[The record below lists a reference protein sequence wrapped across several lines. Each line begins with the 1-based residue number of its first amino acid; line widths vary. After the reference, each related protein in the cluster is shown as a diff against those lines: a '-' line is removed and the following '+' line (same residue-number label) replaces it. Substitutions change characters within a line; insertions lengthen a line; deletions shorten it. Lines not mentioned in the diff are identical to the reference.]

1 MWGKLIKGVGT
12 LGTKM
17 MANKATI
24 GGGVAGAGINA
35 WGGPSGAD
43 EEEFQK
49 AMEQLQAEGLMKGE
63 DGSGGP
69 IDPNDMMEFWKKNS
83 WHSQNEGKYWGG
95 QAVSGALGFIP
106 WAGIPLSMGAD
117 YLFDKQ
123 VDNSDLLE
131 RIRYRARAYQ
141 NESLQSKLDE
151 PEEESYEEPEEKS
164 YDEHQF
170 YNEQR

>member
-1 MWGKLIKGVGT
+1 
-12 LGTKM
+12 M
-17 MANKATI
+17 MANKGHI

-106 WAGIPLSMGAD
+106 WAGIPLAMGAD

-123 VDNSDLLE
+123 VDNRVLMNT
-131 RIRYRARAYQ
+131 IRNKALDYKNQ
-141 NESLQSKLDE
+141 SLQDQLNYEEE
-151 PEEESYEEPEEKS
+151 PQEEESYEEPEE
-164 YDEHQF
+164 EPEEQQL
-170 YNEQR
+170 YN

>member
-17 MANKATI
+17 MANKGNIAM
-24 GGGVAGAGINA
+24 GVASSGFNA

-49 AMEQLQAEGLMKGE
+49 AMEQLHAEGLMKGE

-123 VDNSDLLE
+123 VDNRVLMNT
-131 RIRYRARAYQ
+131 IRNKALDYKNQ
-141 NESLQSKLDE
+141 SLQDQLNYEEE
-151 PEEESYEEPEEKS
+151 PQEEESYEEPEE
-164 YDEHQF
+164 QQL
-170 YNEQR
+170 YN